1 MKILLFL
8 CVGLFL
14 SSCDSFVS
22 LAYTVE
28 NKTSQPIKVF
38 VPNYQAN
45 GYGLSKGADTI
56 IELGP
61 HASQIIGATFP
72 RTSGLI
78 GPALRRIYKEY
89 PGLCGLK
96 LIRPDTTLAVDCT
109 KKEWKLRRGVSV
121 LKIRR

>member
-1 MKILLFL
+1 MKTLLFL
-8 CVGLFL
+8 CVGLCL

-28 NKTSQPIKVF
+28 NKTSKPLKVF

-45 GYGLSKGADTI
+45 GYGYSKGADTI
-56 IELGP
+56 IEIGP
-61 HASQIIGATFP
+61 HTSRIVSATFP

-89 PGLCGLK
+89 PGHCGLK
-96 LIRPDTTLAVDCT
+96 LIRPDTTVEIACT
-109 KKEWKLRRGVSV
+109 KKQWKLRRGVSV
-121 LKIRR
+121 LKIRH

>member
-1 MKILLFL
+1 MKTLLLL

-28 NKTSQPIKVF
+28 NKTSQPVKVF
-38 VPNYQAN
+38 VPNYQTN
-45 GYGLSKGADTI
+45 GYGFSKGTDTI
-56 IELGP
+56 IEIGP
-61 HASQIIGATFP
+61 HTSHIVGATLP

-78 GPALRRIYKEY
+78 GPALRRIHKEY

-96 LIRPDTTLAVDCT
+96 LIKPDTTLEVDCT

-121 LKIRR
+121 LKIRH